1 MSLDFN
7 RTPTVDELLRQIQTT
22 SFSGVPG
29 AVTRNEDLP
38 FSPDSDELRSS
49 AEMLIS
55 AGDLALAR
63 NILIAMIRSG
73 TQVGWALRTL
83 GQAYESD
90 GQAAKAR
97 RSYQDAIAYEPHLEA
112 YRCLAILEIRS
123 KNDAAA
129 ADALERSLNLRDL
142 PPATRFEIHKACGNC
157 WMRAQRTEK
166 AEHHYKRALAIDP
179 TSDQISS
186 NLGALYLQAGRLRDA
201 QRFFEDA
208 LVANAA
214 NSRALSGLGAA
225 YLAEG
230 RKREAHDQFAK
241 SLQIEL
247 DQPNAIYHLVKCA
260 YEIKSYATAARI
272 LGDYVQIAPVNA
284 NLLYSLAGLQFHLGR
299 IDEARSTVIRI
310 LQIQPTHTGATELS
324 KLIERYATAQSNAA
338 PSTRSR
344 A

>member
-7 RTPTVDELLRQIQTT
+7 RTPTVDELLQQIQAA
-22 SFSGVPG
+22 SFSGIPG

-38 FSPDSDELRSS
+38 FTPDSDELRAS
-49 AEMLIS
+49 AEVLIA
-55 AGDLALAR
+55 AGDLPLAR
-63 NILIAMIRSG
+63 NILVAMVRSG
-73 TQVGWALRTL
+73 SLVGWALRTL
-83 GQAYESD
+83 GRTYETD
-90 GQAAKAR
+90 NQAAKAR
-97 RSYQDAIAYEPHLEA
+97 RAYQDAIAYEPHLEA

-123 KNDAAA
+123 KNDSAA

-142 PPATRFEIHKACGNC
+142 PPTTRFEIHKACGNC

-208 LVANAA
+208 LVANEA

-230 RKREAHDQFAK
+230 RKRDAHDQFAR

-272 LGDYVQIAPVNA
+272 LGAYVQIAPVNA

-299 IDEARSTVIRI
+299 IDEARSTVARI

-324 KLIERYATAQSNAA
+324 KLIERYATA
-338 PSTRSR
+338 RSSSGPLNR
-344 A
+344 SHS